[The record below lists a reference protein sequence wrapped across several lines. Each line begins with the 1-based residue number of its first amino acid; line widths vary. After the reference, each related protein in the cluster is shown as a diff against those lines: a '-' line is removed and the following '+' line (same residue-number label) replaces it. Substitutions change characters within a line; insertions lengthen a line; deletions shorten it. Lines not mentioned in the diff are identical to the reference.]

1 MDTLTLGKGTVLA
14 LKLDLLKFRAEV
26 LDRWFWLRDN
36 NCLVFITFVVIMSN
50 MLMRF
55 PVLFCVGLGIYIGFV
70 LS

>member
-1 MDTLTLGKGTVLA
+1 MLA

-26 LDRWFWLRDN
+26 LDRWFFLRDN